1 MELSDLHIFKT
12 VAEEGGVI
20 RAARKLHRVQ
30 SSVSTRIKHLETS
43 LGTQLFYREKQR
55 LVLCPSGER
64 LLQYAE
70 RLLRLSEEA
79 RVALSGS
86 SPRGTL
92 KIGALESTAASRLPA
107 ILAEYHRAHRDVTI
121 ELTTGTNDA
130 LTAAVAERTLDAAF
144 VAERPTH
151 RQLCS
156 MAVFTERL
164 VIISGLEH
172 RGIRGPRDV
181 DGDSVIAFPTGCAY
195 RRVLQ
200 RWLRTRRFSTVR
212 VLDLSSYHAIVACVA
227 SGTGIAVIPESV
239 LGTMPHAHI
248 AKHPLPRA
256 YAEVTT
262 PLLWRGDDLSP
273 AVIALQEVLRKAS
286 GKMQPRTARA

>member
-70 RLLRLSEEA
+70 RLLRLSDEA
-79 RVALSGS
+79 RVELSGS

-92 KIGALESTAASRLPA
+92 KIGALESTTASRLPA
-107 ILAEYHRAHRDVTI
+107 ILAQYHRAHPDVSI

-144 VAERPTH
+144 VAEKPSH

-156 MAVFTERL
+156 MGLFTERL

-172 RGIRGPRDV
+172 RAIRGPRDV

-200 RWLRTRRFSTVR
+200 RWLRTRRFASVR
-212 VLDLSSYHAIVACVA
+212 VLELSSYHAIVACVA
-227 SGTGIAVIPESV
+227 SGTGIALIPDSV
-239 LGTMPHAHI
+239 LATMPHAHV
-248 AKHPLPRA
+248 AKHPLPKA
-256 YAEVTT
+256 YGQVTT
-262 PLLWRGDDLSP
+262 PLVWREDDLSP
-273 AVIALQEVLRKAS
+273 AVLALQELLRKVSANR
-286 GKMQPRTARA
+286 GRMRM